1 MTIALHRWT
10 RETLLARLR
19 AGDAIDRA
27 TEIAPTGAARERLH
41 LLGVGDRVEAAVIS
55 DEDAIAAF
63 DEIRRT
69 AEQLVHPAL
78 VDD

>member
-1 MTIALHRWT
+1 MTVALHHWN

-27 TEIAPTGAARERLH
+27 AETDPTGAARERLR
-41 LLGVGDRVEAAVIS
+41 LLGIGDRFEARVLSEAETV
-55 DEDAIAAF
+55 AAF
-63 DEIRRT
+63 EDVRVA
-69 AEQLVHPAL
+69 AERLTHRAL